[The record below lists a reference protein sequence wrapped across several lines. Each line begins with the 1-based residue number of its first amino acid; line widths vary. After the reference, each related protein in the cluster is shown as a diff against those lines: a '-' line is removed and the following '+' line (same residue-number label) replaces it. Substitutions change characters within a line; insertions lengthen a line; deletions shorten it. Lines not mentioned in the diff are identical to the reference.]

1 MVNSLNLKLS
11 PCQESFENVKKD
23 LKNTGIL
30 MHCPICQTTDTKVV
44 DSRLM
49 PEGLSVRRRRKC
61 ESCDN
66 RFTTYEKIQIQMPA
80 VVKHDGRRESYDREK
95 ILRGLKKACQKRPV
109 STEDLDK
116 LMERVERFMLEHYP
130 KEINSNIIG
139 EKTMEELLH
148 LDPVAYTRFASF
160 YWDYKDIEG
169 FVSSLLKN
177 LTASKGNQREQ
188 LQQ

>member
-1 MVNSLNLKLS
+1 
-11 PCQESFENVKKD
+11 
-23 LKNTGIL
+23 
-30 MHCPICQTTDTKVV
+30 MHCPICHANDTKVI

-49 PEGLSVRRRRKC
+49 PEGVSVRRRRKC

-80 VVKHDGRRESYDREK
+80 VVKHDGRRESYNREK
-95 ILRGLKKACQKRPV
+95 ILCGLKKACQKRPI

-116 LMERVERFMLEHYP
+116 LMERVERHMLEHYP
-130 KEINSNIIG
+130 KEVKTHIIG
-139 EKTMEELLH
+139 ELTMKELLY

-160 YWDYKDIEG
+160 YWDYNDIEG

-177 LTASKGNQREQ
+177 LTASKGVEREQ

>member
-1 MVNSLNLKLS
+1 LPRKLQKRTKKVLKIGN
-11 PCQESFENVKKD
+11 NV
-23 LKNTGIL
+23 
-30 MHCPICQTTDTKVV
+30 HCPICQATDTKVI

-80 VVKHDGRRESYDREK
+80 VVKHDGRRESYNREK
-95 ILRGLKKACQKRPV
+95 ILSGLKKASQKRPV

-116 LMERVERFMLEHYP
+116 LMDNVERFMLENYP
-130 KEINSNIIG
+130 KEINSNVIG

-177 LTASKGNQREQ
+177 LTASKGAEREQ

>member
-1 MVNSLNLKLS
+1 
-11 PCQESFENVKKD
+11 
-23 LKNTGIL
+23 
-30 MHCPICQTTDTKVV
+30 MHCPICHVTDTKVV

-61 ESCDN
+61 EGCDN

-80 VVKHDGRRESYDREK
+80 VLKHDGRRESYNRDK
-95 ILRGLKKACQKRPV
+95 ILSGLKKASQKRPV
-109 STEDLDK
+109 STEDLEK
-116 LMERVERFMLEHYP
+116 LMEKIERHMLEHYP
-130 KEINSNIIG
+130 KEVPSNVVG
-139 EKTMEELLH
+139 ELTMKELLH

-177 LTASKGNQREQ
+177 LTASKGVEREQ